1 MIEYEKN
8 ESELNDML
16 SKQMLYNLEN
26 SSAIRKMFVE
36 GQELAQKV
44 GAENVFDFSL
54 GNPVAPVPKAFNDAL
69 IEIIQ
74 NENSLT
80 LHGYTNNA
88 GYPEVRK
95 AVADHLNREFDLGLT
110 EENVIMTVGAAG
122 AINIAFKAILDIDDN
137 VVVFRPY
144 FGEYRSYAS
153 NFHAQIVEVDP
164 QLPSFQPDL
173 EDFARKVDAR
183 TKAVIINNPV
193 NPSGVVY
200 SEETLR
206 CIAKILEEKQK
217 LYGHEIYLISDEP
230 YRELAYGVEVPFL
243 PEIYRDT
250 VICYSYSKSLSLPG
264 ERIGYVAANPR
275 CEDAEYI
282 VPMCGQISRGTGHN
296 CPGSSVQLAVAK
308 VVDET
313 SDLSVYEKNMNLL
326 YDALVRLG
334 FDVVRPGGT
343 FYIFPK
349 ALEDD
354 ANAFCMKAKD
364 YDLILVPSDS
374 FGVPGYFR
382 MAYCIDTEK
391 VERSIAAFEKFVHE
405 VYGR

>member
-1 MIEYEKN
+1 MN
-8 ESELNDML
+8 ML

-26 SSAIRKMFVE
+26 SSAIRKMFIE

-95 AVADHLNREFDLGLT
+95 AVADHLNREFGLGLT
-110 EENVIMTVGAAG
+110 EENVVMTVGAAG
-122 AINIAFKAILDIDDN
+122 AINIVFKAILDIEDD

-153 NFHAQIVEVDP
+153 NWHARVVEVDP

-206 CIAKILEEKQK
+206 CIAQILEEKQK

-230 YRELAYGVEVPFL
+230 YREIAYDGVEIPYVTKF
-243 PEIYRDT
+243 YANT
-250 VICYSYSKSLSLPG
+250 FVAYSFSKTLSIPG
-264 ERIGYVAANPR
+264 ERIGYLIVSPEMKQWREMANAVTVANRVCGFVNAPSLLQKAAAR
-275 CEDAEYI
+275 CLE
-282 VPMCGQISRGTGHN
+282 
-296 CPGSSVQLAVAK
+296 
-308 VVDET
+308 
-313 SDLSVYEKNMNLL
+313 EKCDIAFYDNNRKLL
-326 YDALVRLG
+326 WGGLTELG
-334 FDVVRPGGT
+334 FECVKPEGT
-343 FYIFPK
+343 FYLFVKSPEDNEQNFVARAK
-349 ALEDD
+349 AH
-354 ANAFCMKAKD
+354 N
-364 YDLILVPSDS
+364 LILVAGST
-374 FGVPGYFR
+374 FAMPGYVR
-382 MAYCIDTEK
+382 IAYCVSPDMIK
-391 VERSIAAFEKFVHE
+391 RSMPHFADLAAE
-405 VYGR
+405 YGLKNGI